1 MNLDEIINAVLE
13 SIAQEVVLIMIE
25 DNKIYPW

>member
-1 MNLDEIINAVLE
+1 MNLEEIMNAVLE
-13 SIAQEVVLIMIE
+13 SIAKEVVLIMIE